1 MRKKAFHK
9 SLDIALFHKILA
21 LDKALSFCKKTW
33 KNLPIKNPVSLSCEL
48 ERL

>member
-21 LDKALSFCKKTW
+21 LDKALNLKKKYEKIYPLKT
-33 KNLPIKNPVSLSCEL
+33 LLA
-48 ERL
+48 